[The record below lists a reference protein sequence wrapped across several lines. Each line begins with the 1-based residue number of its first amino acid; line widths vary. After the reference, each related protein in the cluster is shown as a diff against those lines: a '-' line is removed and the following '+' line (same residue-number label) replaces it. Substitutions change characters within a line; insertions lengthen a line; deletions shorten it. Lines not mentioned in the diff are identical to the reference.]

1 MSRFIGGV
9 PPAGYTGSG
18 PVKPSGP
25 RGPIKPRPEPG
36 KPAPSTGVRGRG
48 PVSTQPVRPRGSQPG
63 KPLPPK
69 SGGRGPVS
77 TQPVRGPVSTR
88 PVRGSQPGKPAPSTK
103 QIAALNKRIDADIM
117 REKARAL
124 KFKEMIAKKK
134 AAAKKK

>member
-18 PVKPSGP
+18 PVKPPTGT
-25 RGPIKPRPEPG
+25 RGPIKPKPG
-36 KPAPSTGVRGRG
+36 KPGPSTGGRG
-48 PVSTQPVRPRGSQPG
+48 TTQPVPTRPTG
-63 KPLPPK
+63 KPGP
-69 SGGRGPVS
+69 STGGRGT
-77 TQPVRGPVSTR
+77 TQPVPTR
-88 PVRGSQPGKPAPSTK
+88 PTGKPGPSTK

>member
-48 PVSTQPVRPRGSQPG
+48 PVSTQPVR
-63 KPLPPK
+63 
-69 SGGRGPVS
+69 
-77 TQPVRGPVSTR
+77 
-88 PVRGSQPGKPAPSTK
+88 GSQPGKPAPSTK

-134 AAAKKK
+134 EAAAKKK

>member
-18 PVKPSGP
+18 PVKPPGP
-25 RGPIKPRPEPG
+25 RGPIKPKPG
-36 KPAPSTGVRGRG
+36 TKAP
-48 PVSTQPVRPRGSQPG
+48 
-63 KPLPPK
+63 
-69 SGGRGPVS
+69 
-77 TQPVRGPVSTR
+77 
-88 PVRGSQPGKPAPSTK
+88 PVRGSQPGKPAHSTGGRGTTQPVPTRPTGKPAHSTK